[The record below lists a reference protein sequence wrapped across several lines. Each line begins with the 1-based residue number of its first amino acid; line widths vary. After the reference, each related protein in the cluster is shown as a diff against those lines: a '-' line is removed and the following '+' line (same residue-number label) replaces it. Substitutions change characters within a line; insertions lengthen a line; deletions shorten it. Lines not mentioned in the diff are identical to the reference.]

1 MKEILSFLGKV
12 LAVILAAFLLVLGAI
27 QVLKEKAG
35 EGNAVLDSLA
45 EIHKNDWVDL
55 GLPSGLLW
63 GKTNV
68 GGTSAGETN
77 YFYAWGD
84 TACRESDFRW
94 LTYRFTE
101 GDRVP
106 ETPSRYASQSTDYGK
121 LLKYCTNAEYGKDGL
136 ADNLTSLQPEDD
148 AATLSWGTG
157 ARIPTSEEWKELKEN
172 TTQQWT
178 TVDGIAGML
187 FKGRNGNSIFLPAA
201 GYGQDGWLESFGTYG
216 SYWSST
222 LGDKDMELSN
232 SNHEVYA
239 IVNASYTAKCFDFNS
254 NNHFW
259 FTTSFR
265 YNGLSIRAVR
275 SKD

>member
-1 MKEILSFLGKV
+1 MKKILSFLGKV
-12 LAVILAAFLLVLGAI
+12 LAIILAAFLLILGAI

-35 EGNAVLDSLA
+35 EGNAVQDSLA

-63 GKTNV
+63 GKCNL

-84 TACRESDFRW
+84 TACRENDFRW

-121 LLKYCTNAEYGKDGL
+121 LLKYCTNAEYGKNGL

-172 TTQQWT
+172 TTQEWT

-201 GYGQDGWLESFGTYG
+201 GYSSDGWLDGFGDMG
-216 SYWSST
+216 SYWTST
-222 LGDKDMELSN
+222 LGNKDIEITN
-232 SNHEVYA
+232 SSHDVVATVPATYG
-239 IVNASYTAKCFDFNS
+239 AKSFDFNKI
-254 NNHFW
+254 NIMGV
-259 FTTSFR
+259 TTVYR
-265 YNGLSIRAVR
+265 YHGLSIRPVLSPR
-275 SKD
+275 